1 MSRTLSNLRLA
12 SLTYPICVQK
22 LSALGSLDLQ
32 HLQQAN
38 KERIGASTEKVLNL
52 KVPVSYV
59 NVPL

>member
-12 SLTYPICVQK
+12 SLTCPICVQK

-38 KERIGASTEKVLNL
+38 KERIGASTDKVLNL
-52 KVPVSYV
+52 KVPVS
-59 NVPL
+59 